1 MERADWL
8 EGGFDSAQA
17 RFLMVTAITHHRFRS
32 RACGERE
39 IRRLYA
45 ELTAIDVSAARVL
58 ESRRGPSSWIR
69 RSAQQP
75 WREAQEA
82 C

>member
-17 RFLMVTAITHHRFRS
+17 RFLMLTAITHHRFRS
-32 RACGERE
+32 RTWDEHE

-45 ELTAIDVSAARVL
+45 ELTEIDFSAARVL
-58 ESRRGPSSWIR
+58 EARRGAARFGASR
-69 RSAQQP
+69 
-75 WREAQEA
+75 
-82 C
+82 